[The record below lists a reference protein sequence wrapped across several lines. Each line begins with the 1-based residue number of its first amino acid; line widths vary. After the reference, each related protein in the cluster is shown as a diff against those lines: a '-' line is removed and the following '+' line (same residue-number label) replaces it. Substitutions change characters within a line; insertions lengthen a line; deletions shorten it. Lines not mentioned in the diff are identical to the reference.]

1 MLTARQ
7 EEILD
12 FIRSHQRAEG
22 IPPSTRIIQK
32 RFGFASQNSVMTHLR
47 ALAAKGAIEQFGD
60 GSWGVRVAELQ
71 GMLDLPIYG
80 AIPAGLPDQREQQPL
95 ETIALPPSTFGIR
108 PRHASRTTP
117 DAPPLLWG
125 LRISGDSM
133 IGAQIQDGDIGI
145 FERREPRP
153 GEIIAALVGGVS
165 TTLKRLI
172 KTPAGLVLRAENPRY
187 ADIHP
192 QDRLECQGVLV
203 GLIRQHIH

>member
-12 FIRSHQRAEG
+12 FIRSHQLAQG
-22 IPPSTRIIQK
+22 IPPSTRVIQK

-47 ALAAKGAIEQFGD
+47 ALAAKGAVDQFGD
-60 GSWGVRVAELQ
+60 GSWGVRAAELQ

-80 AIPAGLPDQREQQPL
+80 AIPAGLPDQREQQPI
-95 ETIALPPSTFGIR
+95 ETLALPPATFGLRTPR
-108 PRHASRTTP
+108 PGASPAST
-117 DAPPLLWG
+117 LWG

-153 GEIIAALVGGVS
+153 GEIIAALVDGVS
-165 TTLKRLI
+165 TTLKRLV
-172 KTPAGLVLRAENPRY
+172 KTKDGLALRAENPRY
-187 ADIHP
+187 PDIHP
-192 QDRLECQGVLV
+192 QERLECQGVLV
-203 GLIRQHIH
+203 GLIRQHIA